1 MKYKVI
7 FHDQSTGRYFL
18 SSTIHRV
25 GFFFPPRVQSQA
37 FQRMLLYKKLIIH
50 MEEPGSQNNVDS
62 VSVQNMNCL
71 TYSHLRRGLFSYKT
85 VFLGEVGKQ
94 HS

>member
-1 MKYKVI
+1 
-7 FHDQSTGRYFL
+7 
-18 SSTIHRV
+18 
-25 GFFFPPRVQSQA
+25 
-37 FQRMLLYKKLIIH
+37 MLLYKKLIIH

-62 VSVQNMNCL
+62 ASVQNMNCL
-71 TYSHLRRGLFSYKT
+71 TYSHLRRGLFFFKT

>member
-7 FHDQSTGRYFL
+7 FHDKSTGRYFL
-18 SSTIHRV
+18 SSTIHRA
-25 GFFFPPRVQSQA
+25 FFFFFQRVQSQA

-71 TYSHLRRGLFSYKT
+71 TYSHLQRGLFFYKT